1 MSARKIISVLLAVC
15 LVLSAAGC
23 GSVFGSEYYYSEPF
37 HEESVPESNTDAEIR
52 DQKALKEAILG
63 LVEEGKSDGQFRF
76 GNYSGSLQDDL
87 AAVCH
92 EIKTSTPIGAYAV
105 EEISYDTSRIV
116 SYYTAVVHIDYKRS
130 AAEIAAVEDISGLEE
145 LRKHILRVFSSH
157 SPLSVIEIY
166 STYASEDY
174 IGSIIRDNY
183 YSDPLLAAE
192 LPSFT
197 VEAFPASG
205 PERIYRIEFEF
216 SKSDI
221 ILSEMQKELENR
233 VLELAQKVSG
243 ADELNLALSAARLI
257 SESCVGENGAENK
270 DTAYSCLIEGDDSP
284 MAMAMAYKALCN
296 ELDIT
301 CYVVRGARKDSQE
314 LNYGWNIVEIDGSCY
329 HMDLSRMD
337 ESYALA
343 LLLSDDDMW
352 GRYDWDSAK
361 YPACEGHLDLE
372 GIFDTGVEGGGNEPQ
387 VPADDPDEDI
397 PPQPSPEIPDENAE
411 REQDSGDDGT
421 E

>member
-1 MSARKIISVLLAVC
+1 MKAGKLITFVLIACLA
-15 LVLSAAGC
+15 LSAAGC
-23 GSVFGSEYYYSEPF
+23 GSLFSSEYYYSEPF
-37 HEESVPESNTDAEIR
+37 HEESIPENDADAEIR
-52 DQKALKEAILG
+52 DRQALKEAILE
-63 LVEEGKSDGQFRF
+63 LVEEGKAEGQFRF

-105 EEISYDTSRIV
+105 EDISYDTSRIV
-116 SYYTAVVHIDYKRS
+116 SYYTAALRIDYKRS
-130 AAEIAAVEDISGLEE
+130 AAEIAAVESINGLAE
-145 LRKHILRVFSSH
+145 LRKHVLRVFGSH

-183 YSDPLLAAE
+183 YSDPLLATE
-192 LPSFT
+192 LPTFT
-197 VEAFPASG
+197 VEAFPDSG
-205 PERIYRIEFEF
+205 PERIYRIEFKY

-221 ILSEMQKELENR
+221 MLSEMLKELENR
-233 VLELAQKVSG
+233 VLELVQKVSG
-243 ADELNLALSAARLI
+243 ADELNRALSAARLI
-257 SESCVGENGAENK
+257 NEAVSAENTAENK
-270 DTAYSCLIEGDDSP
+270 NTAYGCLIEGDDSP

-296 ELDIT
+296 ELGIT
-301 CYVVRGARKDSQE
+301 CHVVRGERKDSQE
-314 LNYGWNIVEIDGSCY
+314 FNYGWNIVEIDGNYY

-361 YPACEGHLDLE
+361 YPACNGILDSE
-372 GIFDTGVEGGGNEPQ
+372 DVFDIGIGDGGNKPQLPPSGGNEATESLP
-387 VPADDPDEDI
+387 
-397 PPQPSPEIPDENAE
+397 PDENPLQENETGNQSAE
-411 REQDSGDDGT
+411 
-421 E
+421 